1 MKIIGLCGQSG
12 AGKTTALETFTAL
25 GFAVIDCDLIARQV
39 TEKGSE
45 CLSEL
50 VEFFGDSILDTD
62 GTLKRR
68 TLADLA
74 FSDEKR
80 LEALNSITHAHILKA
95 VFSQIEKYRED
106 GYSAVVVD
114 APTLFES
121 GLDRDCDT
129 TLAICA
135 PRDIRLERIMKR
147 DGISLERA
155 EARISRQ
162 ISEEELRRICDRVI
176 YNGGSETEFKEK
188 IENYVKE
195 QSLE

>member
-12 AGKTTALETFTAL
+12 AGKTTALETFAAL
-25 GFAVIDCDLIARQV
+25 GFAVIDCDLVSRQV

-45 CLSEL
+45 CLFEL
-50 VEFFGDSILDTD
+50 VEFFGDSILDED
-62 GTLKRR
+62 GALKRR

-95 VFSQIEKYRED
+95 VFSQIEIYRKE

-135 PRDIRLERIMKR
+135 PRDIRIERIIKR

-155 EARISRQ
+155 EARISKQ
-162 ISEEELRRICDRVI
+162 ISEEELKRICDRVI
-176 YNGGSETEFKEK
+176 YNDGSENEFKEK
-188 IENYVKE
+188 IKNYVKE

>member
-1 MKIIGLCGQSG
+1 M
-12 AGKTTALETFTAL
+12 
-25 GFAVIDCDLIARQV
+25 
-39 TEKGSE
+39 
-45 CLSEL
+45 
-50 VEFFGDSILDTD
+50 
-62 GTLKRR
+62 
-68 TLADLA
+68 
-74 FSDEKR
+74 
-80 LEALNSITHAHILKA
+80 KA
-95 VFSQIEKYRED
+95 VFSQIEKYRKD

-121 GLDRDCDT
+121 GLDRECDT

-176 YNGGSETEFKEK
+176 YNGGSETEFKVK